1 MTVLQRCLE
10 LPELVEP
17 SRGTGLSV
25 DALPQGMPISPTITF
40 LQEDLLLNVV
50 LFILEMVG

>member
-10 LPELVEP
+10 LPEFVEP